1 MTCSLAFLLT
11 TLRISRSFSSS
22 STFALNA
29 SPSASSPAIRP
40 DRRLGPSSA
49 ATTGALRFLGA
60 AGLGCFGFLVL
71 LDVGAGDEP
80 NGDETPAESRP
91 KESRRA
97 RFSAMVF

>member
-1 MTCSLAFLLT
+1 MTFSLSFLLT

-40 DRRLGPSSA
+40 DRRRGPSSTAITA
-49 ATTGALRFLGA
+49 AALRFLGA
-60 AGLGCFGFLVL
+60 GLGFGLVL
-71 LDVGAGDEP
+71 LDVGAGDKP
-80 NGDETPAESRP
+80 NGDEAPAGSRPRESR
-91 KESRRA
+91 SA